1 MSWRW
6 PALPP
11 CGQSSNMDS
20 VFSGLSL
27 IIVIGA
33 AVALLM
39 RLIGQPLIIG
49 HILTGIIVGPAVFHV
64 AKSPD
69 TLALFSDLG
78 IALLLFI
85 IGLGLNPQIVRE
97 VSKTATYVAVIQ
109 VGFITALGTVLGK
122 SLGLSNTPA
131 AFLGFSLAISSTII
145 ILKMLSD
152 KREQSRLYGKIAI
165 SVSLVQDLIAIAV
178 VVVTSA
184 GNSKSVAIGSTI
196 TLALK
201 GGVLAFLIYW
211 VSNRLLPQFHKLISS
226 SQEFLFLF
234 AIAWGLGSAALFQ
247 KIGLSSEIG
256 ALFAGICL
264 AAQPYAQEISARLRP
279 LRDFFVI
286 VFFIALGANLNLH
299 HIGSMFSIIVVSAL
313 VVIIAKPLISMAVM
327 GFLGYT
333 KRTSFKAS
341 VALAQVSEFSIVLV
355 LLGHKRGLIDSSLVT
370 AITFIALCSI
380 AASSYLIIFSDT
392 IFSKLERFLGIFER
406 SQTHGEP
413 ALPRN
418 YEMVLFGYQ
427 KGGHEYVKV
436 FRQLSKNFVVID
448 YDPEIID
455 ILEQRKINHIYGDA
469 TDVEL
474 LEEANVAKAR
484 LIVSTLTDPEA
495 TLSLLNFLKRKD
507 SEAVVIAE
515 ADSPKQAGKLYDEG
529 ASYVVLP
536 HFIGG
541 EKIGAFVKKSGLNKS
556 QFKRIREQH
565 IRYLKRQHGIEQRK
579 IKRKKIGHTVV
590 ESLTSL
596 GHA

>member
-1 MSWRW
+1 
-6 PALPP
+6 
-11 CGQSSNMDS
+11 MDA

-33 AVALLM
+33 TVALIM

-49 HILTGIIVGPAVFHV
+49 HILTGIIVGPAVFHLI
-64 AKSPD
+64 KSPD
-69 TLALFSDLG
+69 TLSLFSDLG

-97 VSKTATYVAVIQ
+97 VSKTATYVATVQ
-109 VGFITALGTVLGK
+109 VGVITALGWALGK
-122 SLGLSNTPA
+122 ALGLDGTSA

-145 ILKMLSD
+145 ILKILSD

-184 GNSKSVAIGSTI
+184 GNTQSLAVGSTI
-196 TLALK
+196 GLALK
-201 GGVLAFLIYW
+201 GGILALLIYW
-211 VSNRLLPQFHKLISS
+211 VSNKLMPQFHKLISD

-256 ALFAGICL
+256 ALLAGICL
-264 AAQPYAQEISARLRP
+264 ATQPYAQEIAARLRP

-299 HIGSMFSIIVVSAL
+299 HIGSNFLLILVSAL
-313 VVIIAKPLISMAVM
+313 VVIVAKPMIAMAVM

-333 KRTSFKAS
+333 KRTNFKAS

-355 LLGHKRGLIDSSLVT
+355 LLGEKRGLIDSSLVT

-380 AASSYLIIFSDT
+380 AASSYLILFSDK
-392 IFSKLERFLGIFER
+392 IFTKLEHFLSIFER
-406 SQTHGEP
+406 SQTHSEP
-413 ALPRN
+413 AQPRN
-418 YEMVLFGYQ
+418 YELVLFGYQ
-427 KGGHEYVKV
+427 KGGHEFVKV
-436 FRQLSKNFVVID
+436 FRQLSHNFVVID
-448 YDPEIID
+448 YDPEVID
-455 ILEQRKINHIYGDA
+455 VLEERKIHHMYGDA

-474 LEEANVAKAR
+474 LEEANVVKAK
-484 LIVSTLTDPEA
+484 LIVSTITDEEVN
-495 TLSLLNFLKRKD
+495 LSLLNFLERKN
-507 SEAVVIAE
+507 SNAVVIAQ
-515 ADSPKQAGKLYDEG
+515 ADSPKQAAKLYEQG
-529 ASYVVLP
+529 ASYVILP

-541 EKIGAFVKKSGLNKS
+541 EKIGAFVKKSGLSKS
-556 QFKRIREQH
+556 NFKKIREQH
-565 IRYLKRQHGIEQRK
+565 LRQLKRQHHIEQK
-579 IKRKKIGHTVV
+579 KEKRKNLGHIVV
-590 ESLTSL
+590 ESIASL
-596 GHA
+596 SKA

>member
-1 MSWRW
+1 
-6 PALPP
+6 
-11 CGQSSNMDS
+11 MDT

-39 RLIGQPLIIG
+39 RALGQPLIIG
-49 HILTGIIVGPAVFHV
+49 HIITGIIVGPALLHV
-64 AKSPD
+64 ASSPG

-85 IGLGLNPQIVRE
+85 IGLGLNPQIVKE
-97 VSKTATYVAVIQ
+97 VSKTATYVGVIQ
-109 VGFITALGTVLGK
+109 VGVITALGWAVG
-122 SLGLSNTPA
+122 SALGLSATSA
-131 AFLGFSLAISSTII
+131 AFLGFSLAVSSTII

-152 KREQSRLYGKIAI
+152 KHEQARLYGKIAI
-165 SVSLVQDLIAIAV
+165 SVSLVQDLIAIAL

-184 GNSKSVAIGSTI
+184 GSSKSLAVGSTL

-201 GGVLAFLIYW
+201 GGLLALAIYW
-211 VSNRLLPQFHKLISS
+211 VSDRLLPHFHRLISG

-256 ALFAGICL
+256 ALLAGICL
-264 AAQPYAQEISARLRP
+264 ASQPYAQEIAARLRP

-299 HIGSMFSIIVVSAL
+299 HIGPMFSIILASAFI
-313 VVIIAKPLISMAVM
+313 VIVAKPLVSMAIM

-355 LLGHKRGLIDSSLVT
+355 LLGQRRGLIDPSLVT
-370 AITFIALCSI
+370 AITFIALTSI
-380 AASSYLIIFSDT
+380 AASSYLIIFSDR
-392 IFSKLERFLGIFER
+392 IFAVLERFLDIFER
-406 SQTHGEP
+406 GNTHGE
-413 ALPRN
+413 AAAPRN

-427 KGGHEYVKV
+427 KGGHEFVKV
-436 FRQLSKNFVVID
+436 FRQLTKDYVVID

-455 ILEQRKINHIYGDA
+455 VMDERKIPHIYGDA

-474 LEEANVAKAR
+474 LEEAKVDKAK
-484 LIVSTLTDPEA
+484 LIVSTLTDPMA
-495 TLSLLNFLKRKD
+495 NLFLLSYLKRKN

-515 ADSPKQAGKLYDEG
+515 ADSPNQAGKLYDEG
-529 ASYVVLP
+529 ASYVILP

-541 EKIGAFVKKSGLNKS
+541 EKISAFVKKSGFNKS
-556 QFKRIREQH
+556 EFKKIRDQH
-565 IRYLKRQHGIEQRK
+565 IRYLKKQHGVEQRK
-579 IKRKKIGHTVV
+579 IKRKKLGHTVV
-590 ESLTSL
+590 DSLANLSR
-596 GHA
+596 AKA

>member
-1 MSWRW
+1 
-6 PALPP
+6 
-11 CGQSSNMDS
+11 MDT

-33 AVALLM
+33 AMALMM
-39 RLIGQPLIIG
+39 RAINQPLIIG

-97 VSKTATYVAVIQ
+97 VSKTATYVASVQ
-109 VGFITALGTVLGK
+109 VGVITALGWVFGK
-122 SLGLSNTPA
+122 ALGLSSTGA
-131 AFLGFSLAISSTII
+131 AFLGASLAVSSTII

-165 SVSLVQDLIAIAV
+165 SVSLVQDLFAIMLV
-178 VVVTSA
+178 VITSA
-184 GNSKSVAIGSTI
+184 GNTKSLALGSTI
-196 TLALK
+196 VLAIK
-201 GGVLAFLIYW
+201 GGVLGLVIYW
-211 VSNRLLPQFHKLISS
+211 ISDRLLPRYHRLISG

-234 AIAWGLGSAALFQ
+234 AIAWGLGAAALFQ

-256 ALFAGICL
+256 ALLAGICL
-264 AAQPYAQEISARLRP
+264 ATQPYAQEIAARLRP

-286 VFFIALGANLNLH
+286 VFFIALGANLNLN
-299 HIGSMFSIIVVSAL
+299 HIGPMFPVILVSAL
-313 VVIIAKPLISMAVM
+313 IVIIAKPLVSMAVM
-327 GFLGYT
+327 GYLGYT

-355 LLGHKRGLIDSSLVT
+355 LLAHRRGLIDSSLVT
-370 AITFIALCSI
+370 AITFIALVSI
-380 AASSYLIIFSDT
+380 AASSYLIIFSER
-392 IFSKLERFLGIFER
+392 IFSVLERFLDIFER
-406 SQTHGEP
+406 SHTHSEP
-413 ALPRN
+413 AQPKN

-427 KGGHEYVKV
+427 KGGHEFVKV
-436 FRQLSKNFVVID
+436 FRQLKGSFVVVD

-455 ILEQRKINHIYGDA
+455 VLIQRKIPHIYGDS

-474 LEEANVAKAR
+474 LDEANISRAK
-484 LIVSTLTDPEA
+484 LIVSTITDPVA
-495 TLSLLNFLKRKD
+495 NSFLLDYLKRKN

-529 ASYVVLP
+529 ASYVILP

-541 EKIGAFVKKSGLNKS
+541 EKIGAFVKKSGFAKS
-556 QFKRIREQH
+556 DFKRIREQH
-565 IRYLKRQHGIEQRK
+565 IRYLKKQHGVEQRK
-579 IKRKKIGHTVV
+579 VKRKK
-590 ESLTSL
+590 L
-596 GHA
+596 GHSVVGSLASLSRAKS